1 MQPREQ
7 TDWNQIPEDQQPKG
21 RPPRGNLFSLFEGQF
36 DRERFTHFM
45 GMMLKLGF
53 IGLIIWTLY
62 EIAVTYQFD
71 FMKFIGGQSF
81 VYILTFGILGWVGQL
96 MLTGKF
102 HPPKQ
107 DPNKKKI
114 KWSFD
119 PTGGK
124 GQQQTSYK
132 PPQFGQQ
139 YRQPRQQ
146 PQYQPKQTQARQPVR
161 RTPARNVPVQI
172 QMDICN
178 FCGRDFPVT
187 DLKSIKQSDGT
198 YLYVCKECLR

>member
-1 MQPREQ
+1 MQPKEQ
-7 TDWNQIPEDQQPKG
+7 ADWNQYPDDQYPKG
-21 RPPRGNLFSLFEGQF
+21 QSPRDKQFSLIGGQF

-45 GMMLKLGF
+45 GMMLKFGF
-53 IGLIIWTLY
+53 IGLIVWTIY
-62 EIAVTYQFD
+62 ELAVTYQFD

-107 DPNKKKI
+107 DPNKKKM
-114 KWSFD
+114 KWTFD

-124 GQQQTSYK
+124 GQQQTQFRQS
-132 PPQFGQQ
+132 QFGQQ
-139 YRQPRQQ
+139 YQQPRQ
-146 PQYQPKQTQARQPVR
+146 PPVR
-161 RTPARNVPVQI
+161 QSVRRALPRSVPVQI

-187 DLKSIKQSDGT
+187 DLKSIKQADGT
-198 YLYVCKECLR
+198 YLYVCKECLM